1 MNYISLDKNEL
12 YMSVGER
19 FNDYSNEYLDSL
31 VYIQDYEK
39 DHVFE
44 VYFDNFKDAKK
55 YFFQILETIESY
67 NIINV
72 LCNEYFS
79 MFGKYPQIESY
90 DSI

>member
-1 MNYISLDKNEL
+1 MKNISIDKNEL
-12 YMSVGER
+12 YITVGER
-19 FNDYSNEYLDSL
+19 FNNYSNEYLDSI

-44 VYFDNFKDAKK
+44 VYFDTFEPAKK
-55 YFFQILETIESY
+55 FFFRILETIESH

-79 MFGKYPQIESY
+79 MFGKYPKIESY